1 MKTIVLLMAC
11 VTLAMNG
18 AASATTVKT
27 GDRIDGVAVIDRLDV
42 ADLPAGSESKFFF
55 RVIDQSI
62 GQGWYVPVIVIKGAK
77 SGVRLL
83 VTAGIHGDEL
93 NGIAVIHQLA
103 VSIDPK
109 TLSGTLVMVP
119 GLNTAGLLHSTRG
132 FTSNEI
138 GTNGDNLNRAMP
150 GSEDG
155 GPSSR
160 YAARLWS
167 QLFIGNA
174 DYAIDLHT
182 QSRGGSYPGY
192 VFAQT
197 SAARRIA
204 DMLRPDVIGMDP
216 GIEGT
221 VENML
226 NPAGIPAVT
235 YELGSPERFDEGMI
249 GRAAKGI
256 RNVMIDK
263 AMLTGKPD
271 LSDPAPYV
279 GNVVT
284 DIASPRGGLAHTLV
298 RLGQDVQAGDAVAT
312 ISNPFGEITAT
323 LTAPLS
329 GHVLSVITDPR
340 IEPGVMVV
348 RLITWSDQGVCTR
361 DGCPNTAQMIK
372 AN

>member
-1 MKTIVLLMAC
+1 
-11 VTLAMNG
+11 
-18 AASATTVKT
+18 
-27 GDRIDGVAVIDRLDV
+27 
-42 ADLPAGSESKFFF
+42 
-55 RVIDQSI
+55 
-62 GQGWYVPVIVIKGAK
+62 
-77 SGVRLL
+77 
-83 VTAGIHGDEL
+83 
-93 NGIAVIHQLA
+93 
-103 VSIDPK
+103 
-109 TLSGTLVMVP
+109 
-119 GLNTAGLLHSTRG
+119 
-132 FTSNEI
+132 
-138 GTNGDNLNRAMP
+138 MP
-150 GSEDG
+150 GDSDG

-167 QLFIGNA
+167 RLFIGNA

-197 SAARRIA
+197 SAARQIA

-226 NPAGIPAVT
+226 NPAHIPAVT
-235 YELGSPERFDEGMI
+235 YELGSPERFDDTMI
-249 GRAAKGI
+249 ARAARGI

-284 DIASPRGGLAHTLV
+284 DIASPRGGWAHTLV
-298 RLGQDVQAGDAVAT
+298 RLGQDVKVGDPVAT
-312 ISNPFGEITAT
+312 ISNPFGEVTAT
-323 LTAPLS
+323 LTAPS
-329 GHVLSVITDPR
+329 AGHVLSVITDPR

-348 RLITWSDQGVCTR
+348 RLIAWSDRGVCAR
-361 DGCPNTAQMIK
+361 DGCPNTAQMVK